1 VAAGSAS
8 EFDRRVRQFQSASD
22 SGDADSAQEHM
33 PSFIRLEIRGL
44 IERQRVS
51 EMLNS
56 AHAGEIER
64 TLNDSL
70 ERRER
75 QMQQRRRALPQSRPA
90 PQGRSSNRVVGEP
103 HDGRGHSALGGAAVV
118 NMRPMRQPENGQQYP
133 VPQRDQSSILFH
145 LRESPALG
153 YLQPAERDRI
163 VNEVDNLVQQHLV
176 TSTLSGELRGV
187 LELHIQNRVDHVRSG
202 VTVQDIGR
210 SLQRRSEYTASTAR
224 PFHPE
229 VPSSAAMSEMQTE
242 LRGMKSQILELKQL
256 MRTSFELQLEIQRA
270 IRQEVAASLMSACTS
285 PSLSSMPPTSTV
297 PLRSTTVVE
306 SGNCVICSE
315 ASITSV
321 VYRCGHM
328 CVCMQCGLEL
338 KAQGL
343 KCPICRAPIT
353 DIIRAYSSML

>member
-187 LELHIQNRVDHVRSG
+187 LELHIQVRRITCIKFSLKVIMVILAESSG
-202 VTVQDIGR
+202 SR
-210 SLQRRSEYTASTAR
+210 
-224 PFHPE
+224 
-229 VPSSAAMSEMQTE
+229 
-242 LRGMKSQILELKQL
+242 
-256 MRTSFELQLEIQRA
+256 
-270 IRQEVAASLMSACTS
+270 
-285 PSLSSMPPTSTV
+285 
-297 PLRSTTVVE
+297 
-306 SGNCVICSE
+306 
-315 ASITSV
+315 
-321 VYRCGHM
+321 
-328 CVCMQCGLEL
+328 
-338 KAQGL
+338 
-343 KCPICRAPIT
+343 
-353 DIIRAYSSML
+353 

>member
-1 VAAGSAS
+1 MAAGSAS
-8 EFDRRVRQFQSASD
+8 EFDRRVRQFQSITSASD

-56 AHAGEIER
+56 AHADEIGR
-64 TLNDSL
+64 TLNDAL

-90 PQGRSSNRVVGEP
+90 PQGRSSNSEP

-187 LELHIQNRVDHVRSG
+187 LELHIQVRRITCIKFSLKVIMVILAESSG
-202 VTVQDIGR
+202 SR
-210 SLQRRSEYTASTAR
+210 
-224 PFHPE
+224 
-229 VPSSAAMSEMQTE
+229 
-242 LRGMKSQILELKQL
+242 
-256 MRTSFELQLEIQRA
+256 
-270 IRQEVAASLMSACTS
+270 
-285 PSLSSMPPTSTV
+285 
-297 PLRSTTVVE
+297 
-306 SGNCVICSE
+306 
-315 ASITSV
+315 
-321 VYRCGHM
+321 
-328 CVCMQCGLEL
+328 
-338 KAQGL
+338 
-343 KCPICRAPIT
+343 
-353 DIIRAYSSML
+353 